1 MVDRGSDRTQGGTDG
16 CIKLNPSISF
26 KWPNENVQ
34 TSQTPRGEYIGLM
47 QVMTDADQQDDPNA
61 WNWMTNA
68 ADGVNLFSGT
78 PPAEYQDSKNKI
90 QHATDYE
97 NEMRA
102 AYTPSP
108 PVMTGDQIENMA
120 LVLYG
125 GDGSSA
131 LTTQFYIPVCPSP
144 GKLFKTYTC
153 KGATWQWAVNTGNQ
167 LSGVLYVSNNVQD
180 AWYDRTKEPG
190 VRDLLQ

>member
-1 MVDRGSDRTQGGTDG
+1 MDNPPNSDLYNLDATYG
-16 CIKLNPSISF
+16 IVA

-47 QVMTDADQQDDPNA
+47 QAMTDTDQQNDPNA

-68 ADGVNLFSGT
+68 TDGMNLFSGT

-97 NEMRA
+97 NQMRA
-102 AYTPSP
+102 AYTPCP
-108 PVMTGDQIENMA
+108 PVMTGNQIENMA

-125 GDGSSA
+125 GYSSGA
-131 LTTQFYIPVCPSP
+131 LTMQFYMPVCSSP
-144 GKLFKTYTC
+144 GKVLKTYTC
-153 KGATWQWAVNTGNQ
+153 KGATWQWVVNTGNQ
-167 LSGVLYVSNNVQD
+167 RNRTFYVGN
-180 AWYDRTKEPG
+180 
-190 VRDLLQ
+190 